1 MTKMLKKILNENN
14 FLNEILTI
22 LRSGADSKT
31 LNDRLSDYHD
41 NDIAEAFEQLNENER
56 KALYP
61 MLGAERISEI
71 FSYIEDPDEYLRELG
86 IDGAAQV
93 LSLMDSDDAVDAM
106 DDLDLSTRKRL
117 VDLMD
122 DNSSHDVKLIM
133 SYSND
138 EIGSLMTTNY
148 IVIKNTLNVR
158 QAMQELIS
166 QAGENDNISTVYVT
180 NKHDKFF
187 GAIDLK
193 DLIVA
198 RADTPLSD
206 IIMLS
211 YPYVSDHAKIDE
223 CIERLKDYAEDS
235 IPVIDGSKRLIGVI
249 TAEDLMEASDE
260 ELSEDYAKL
269 GGLSEQEDLEESTF
283 VSVKKRL
290 PWLIILLF
298 LGIGVSSIVGIFETV
313 VAILPIV
320 ICFQSLI
327 LDMAGN
333 VGTQSLAVTI
343 RVLADDQVS
352 GADKLRLVTKEMR
365 IGFFNGL
372 FLGIMAFMFIGGYI
386 CIFKHNPVHYAFLIS
401 GCVGLSLMVAMV
413 ISSLVGTLI
422 PIFFNKI
429 KIDPAVASG
438 PLITT
443 VNDLVAVISYYGL
456 VWILLINVLNMG
468 G

>member
-31 LNDRLSDYHD
+31 LSDRLSDYHD

-61 MLGAERISEI
+61 VLGAERISEI

-122 DNSSHDVKLIM
+122 NNSSHDVKLIM
-133 SYSND
+133 SYSDD

-352 GADKLRLVTKEMR
+352 GADKLRLVTKEIR

-386 CIFKHNPVHYAFLIS
+386 WVFKHNPLYYSFLIS
-401 GCVGLSLMVAMV
+401 GCVGLSLVVAMV

-422 PIFFNKI
+422 PIFFNRI

-456 VWILLINVLNMG
+456 VWVLLINVLNMG

>member
-61 MLGAERISEI
+61 VLGAERISEI

-106 DDLDLSTRKRL
+106 DDLDLSMRKRL

-122 DNSSHDVKLIM
+122 DNSSHDIKLIM
-133 SYSND
+133 SYSDD

-193 DLIVA
+193 DLIIA

-343 RVLADDQVS
+343 RVLTDDQVS
-352 GADKLRLVTKEMR
+352 GADKLRLVTKEIR

>member
-61 MLGAERISEI
+61 VLGAERISEI

-106 DDLDLSTRKRL
+106 DDLDLSMRKRL

-122 DNSSHDVKLIM
+122 DNSSHDIKLIM
-133 SYSND
+133 SYSDD

-193 DLIVA
+193 DLIIA

-352 GADKLRLVTKEMR
+352 GADKLRLVTKEIR

-386 CIFKHNPVHYAFLIS
+386 CIFKHNPVHYAFLI
-401 GCVGLSLMVAMV
+401 
-413 ISSLVGTLI
+413 
-422 PIFFNKI
+422 
-429 KIDPAVASG
+429 
-438 PLITT
+438 
-443 VNDLVAVISYYGL
+443 
-456 VWILLINVLNMG
+456 
-468 G
+468 

>member
-1 MTKMLKKILNENN
+1 MTKMLKKVLNENN

-31 LNDRLSDYHD
+31 LSDRLSDYHD

-61 MLGAERISEI
+61 VLGAERISEI

-133 SYSND
+133 SYSDD

-180 NKHDKFF
+180 NKHNKFF

-269 GGLSEQEDLEESTF
+269 GGLSQQEDLEESTF

-352 GADKLRLVTKEMR
+352 GADKLRLVTKEIR

-422 PIFFNKI
+422 PIFFNRI

>member
-1 MTKMLKKILNENN
+1 MTKMLKKILNGNN

-61 MLGAERISEI
+61 VLGAERISEI

-93 LSLMDSDDAVDAM
+93 LSLMDSDDAVDVM

-133 SYSND
+133 SYSDD

-148 IVIKNTLNVR
+148 IVIKNTLNIR

-352 GADKLRLVTKEMR
+352 GADKLRLVTKEIR

>member
-61 MLGAERISEI
+61 VLGAERISEI

-148 IVIKNTLNVR
+148 IVIKNTLNIR

-193 DLIVA
+193 DLIIA

-260 ELSEDYAKL
+260 ELNEDYAKL

-372 FLGIMAFMFIGGYI
+372 FLGIMAFMFIGVYI

-401 GCVGLSLMVAMV
+401 GCVGLSLIVAMV

>member
-1 MTKMLKKILNENN
+1 MTKMLKKILNGNN

-31 LNDRLSDYHD
+31 LNDRLSDYHG

-61 MLGAERISEI
+61 VLGAERISEI
-71 FSYIEDPDEYLRELG
+71 FSSIEDPDEYLRELG

-93 LSLMDSDDAVDAM
+93 LSLMDSDDAVDAI

-133 SYSND
+133 SYSDD

-148 IVIKNTLNVR
+148 IVIKNTLNIR

-298 LGIGVSSIVGIFETV
+298 LGICVSSIVGIFETV

>member
-1 MTKMLKKILNENN
+1 MTKMLKKILTENN
-14 FLNEILTI
+14 FLDEILTI

-61 MLGAERISEI
+61 ALGAERISEI

-122 DNSSHDVKLIM
+122 DDSSHDVKLIM
-133 SYSND
+133 SYSDD

-422 PIFFNKI
+422 PILFNKI

>member
-1 MTKMLKKILNENN
+1 MTKMLKKVLNENN

-61 MLGAERISEI
+61 VLGAERISEI

-106 DDLDLSTRKRL
+106 DDLDLSMRKRL

-133 SYSND
+133 SYSDD

-352 GADKLRLVTKEMR
+352 GADKLRLVTKEIR

>member
-31 LNDRLSDYHD
+31 LSDRLSDYHD

-56 KALYP
+56 KTLYTV
-61 MLGAERISEI
+61 LGAERISEI

-122 DNSSHDVKLIM
+122 NNSSHDVKLIM
-133 SYSND
+133 SYSDD

-352 GADKLRLVTKEMR
+352 GADKLRLVTKEIR

-422 PIFFNKI
+422 PIFFNRI

-456 VWILLINVLNMG
+456 VWVLLINVLNMG

>member
-31 LNDRLSDYHD
+31 LNDRLSDYHG

-61 MLGAERISEI
+61 VLGAERISEI

-93 LSLMDSDDAVDAM
+93 LSLMDSDDAVDAI

-133 SYSND
+133 SYSDD

-148 IVIKNTLNVR
+148 IVIKNTLNIR

-193 DLIVA
+193 DLIIA

-401 GCVGLSLMVAMV
+401 GCVGLSLIVAMV

-456 VWILLINVLNMG
+456 AWILLINVLNMG

>member
-61 MLGAERISEI
+61 VLGAERISEI

-93 LSLMDSDDAVDAM
+93 LSLMDSDDAVDAI

-133 SYSND
+133 SYSDD

-148 IVIKNTLNVR
+148 IVIKNTLNIR

-401 GCVGLSLMVAMV
+401 GCVGLSLIVAMV

>member
-1 MTKMLKKILNENN
+1 MKKMLKKILNENN

-22 LRSGADSKT
+22 LRSGADSRT

-61 MLGAERISEI
+61 VLGAERISEI

-122 DNSSHDVKLIM
+122 DDSSQDVKLIM
-133 SYSND
+133 SYSDD

-211 YPYVSDHAKIDE
+211 YPYVSYHAKIDE

-260 ELSEDYAKL
+260 ELSDDYAKL
-269 GGLSEQEDLEESTF
+269 GGLSQQEDLEESTF

-352 GADKLRLVTKEMR
+352 GSDKLRLVTKEMR

-422 PIFFNKI
+422 PILFNKI

>member
-22 LRSGADSKT
+22 LRSGADSRT

-61 MLGAERISEI
+61 VLGAERISEI
-71 FSYIEDPDEYLRELG
+71 FCYIEDPDEYLRELG

-93 LSLMDSDDAVDAM
+93 LSLMDSDDAVDVM

-122 DNSSHDVKLIM
+122 DDSSQDVKLIM
-133 SYSND
+133 SYSDD

-180 NKHDKFF
+180 NKHDRFF

-422 PIFFNKI
+422 PILFNKI

>member
-61 MLGAERISEI
+61 VLGAERISEI
-71 FSYIEDPDEYLRELG
+71 FSYIKDPDEYLRELG

-133 SYSND
+133 SYSDD

-352 GADKLRLVTKEMR
+352 GADKLRLVTKEIR

-401 GCVGLSLMVAMV
+401 GCVGLSLIVAMV

>member
-31 LNDRLSDYHD
+31 LNDRLSDYHG

-61 MLGAERISEI
+61 VLGAERISEI

-93 LSLMDSDDAVDAM
+93 LSLMDSDDAVDAI

-133 SYSND
+133 SYSDD

-148 IVIKNTLNVR
+148 IVIKNTLNIR

-352 GADKLRLVTKEMR
+352 GADKLRLVTKEIR

-401 GCVGLSLMVAMV
+401 GCVGLSLIVAMV

>member
-31 LNDRLSDYHD
+31 LSDRLSDYHD

-56 KALYP
+56 KTLYP
-61 MLGAERISEI
+61 VLGAERISEI

-122 DNSSHDVKLIM
+122 NNSSHDVKLIM

-211 YPYVSDHAKIDE
+211 YPYVSDHTKIDE

-249 TAEDLMEASDE
+249 TAEDLMEVSDE
-260 ELSEDYAKL
+260 EMSEDYAKL
-269 GGLSEQEDLEESTF
+269 GGLTEQEDLNESTF

-352 GADKLRLVTKEMR
+352 GADKLRLVTKEIR

-401 GCVGLSLMVAMV
+401 GCVGLSLIVAMV

-422 PIFFNKI
+422 PIFFNRI

>member
-61 MLGAERISEI
+61 VLGAERISEI

-133 SYSND
+133 SYSDD

-193 DLIVA
+193 DLIIA

-352 GADKLRLVTKEMR
+352 GADKLRLVTKEIR

-401 GCVGLSLMVAMV
+401 GCVGLSLIVAMV

>member
-1 MTKMLKKILNENN
+1 MTKMLKKVLNENN

-61 MLGAERISEI
+61 VLGAERISEI

-106 DDLDLSTRKRL
+106 DDLDLSMRKRL

-133 SYSND
+133 SYSDD

-456 VWILLINVLNMG
+456 VWILLINVLNIG

>member
-31 LNDRLSDYHD
+31 LNDRLSDYHG

-61 MLGAERISEI
+61 VLGAERISEI

-133 SYSND
+133 SYSDD

-148 IVIKNTLNVR
+148 IVIKNTLNIR

-193 DLIVA
+193 DLIIA

-401 GCVGLSLMVAMV
+401 GCVGLSLIVAMV

>member
-61 MLGAERISEI
+61 LLGAERISEI

-401 GCVGLSLMVAMV
+401 GCVGLSLIVAMV

>member
-61 MLGAERISEI
+61 VLGAERISEI

-86 IDGAAQV
+86 IDSAAQV

-106 DDLDLSTRKRL
+106 DDLDLSMRKRL

-343 RVLADDQVS
+343 RVLADDQIS

>member
-61 MLGAERISEI
+61 VLGAERISEI

-133 SYSND
+133 SYSDD

-193 DLIVA
+193 DLIIA

-352 GADKLRLVTKEMR
+352 GADKLRLVTKEIR

-386 CIFKHNPVHYAFLIS
+386 CIFKQNPVHYAFLIS

-456 VWILLINVLNMG
+456 VWILLINVLNVG

>member
-1 MTKMLKKILNENN
+1 MTKMLKKTLNENN

-61 MLGAERISEI
+61 VLGAERISEI

-122 DNSSHDVKLIM
+122 DNSSHDIKLIM
-133 SYSND
+133 SYSDD

-193 DLIVA
+193 DLIIA

-401 GCVGLSLMVAMV
+401 GCVGLSLIVAMV

>member
-61 MLGAERISEI
+61 VLGAERISEI

-106 DDLDLSTRKRL
+106 DDLDLSMRKRL

-122 DNSSHDVKLIM
+122 DNSSHDIKLIM
-133 SYSND
+133 SYSDD

-193 DLIVA
+193 DLIIA

-352 GADKLRLVTKEMR
+352 GADKLRLVTKEIR

-401 GCVGLSLMVAMV
+401 GCVGLSLIVAMV
-413 ISSLVGTLI
+413 ISSLAGTLI

>member
-1 MTKMLKKILNENN
+1 MLKKILNENN

-61 MLGAERISEI
+61 VLGAERISEI

-193 DLIVA
+193 DLIIA

-352 GADKLRLVTKEMR
+352 GADKLRLVTKEIR

-386 CIFKHNPVHYAFLIS
+386 CIFKQNPVHYAFLIS

>member
-61 MLGAERISEI
+61 VLGAERISEI

-193 DLIVA
+193 DLIIA

>member
-1 MTKMLKKILNENN
+1 
-14 FLNEILTI
+14 
-22 LRSGADSKT
+22 
-31 LNDRLSDYHD
+31 
-41 NDIAEAFEQLNENER
+41 
-56 KALYP
+56 
-61 MLGAERISEI
+61 
-71 FSYIEDPDEYLRELG
+71 
-86 IDGAAQV
+86 
-93 LSLMDSDDAVDAM
+93 
-106 DDLDLSTRKRL
+106 
-117 VDLMD
+117 
-122 DNSSHDVKLIM
+122 
-133 SYSND
+133 
-138 EIGSLMTTNY
+138 
-148 IVIKNTLNVR
+148 
-158 QAMQELIS
+158 
-166 QAGENDNISTVYVT
+166 
-180 NKHDKFF
+180 
-187 GAIDLK
+187 
-193 DLIVA
+193 
-198 RADTPLSD
+198 
-206 IIMLS
+206 MLS

-352 GADKLRLVTKEMR
+352 GADKLRLVTKEIR

-386 CIFKHNPVHYAFLIS
+386 CIFKQNPVHYAFLIS

>member
-61 MLGAERISEI
+61 VLGAERISEI

-249 TAEDLMEASDE
+249 TAEVLMEASEE

-352 GADKLRLVTKEMR
+352 GADKLRLVTKEIR

>member
-61 MLGAERISEI
+61 VLGAERISEI

-352 GADKLRLVTKEMR
+352 GADKLRLVTKEIR

>member
-61 MLGAERISEI
+61 VLGAERISEI

-133 SYSND
+133 SYSDD

-193 DLIVA
+193 DLIIA

-260 ELSEDYAKL
+260 ELSDDYAKL

-352 GADKLRLVTKEMR
+352 GADKLRLVTKEIR

-386 CIFKHNPVHYAFLIS
+386 CIFKQNPVHYAFLIS

>member
-61 MLGAERISEI
+61 VLGAERISEI

-133 SYSND
+133 SYSDD

-193 DLIVA
+193 DLIIA

-260 ELSEDYAKL
+260 ELSDDYAKL

-352 GADKLRLVTKEMR
+352 GADKLRLVTKEIR

-401 GCVGLSLMVAMV
+401 GCVGLSLIVAMV

>member
-61 MLGAERISEI
+61 VLGAERISEI
-71 FSYIEDPDEYLRELG
+71 FSYIEDPDEYLWELG
-86 IDGAAQV
+86 IDSAAQV

-158 QAMQELIS
+158 QAMQEFIS

>member
-61 MLGAERISEI
+61 VLGAERISEI

-106 DDLDLSTRKRL
+106 DDLDLSMRKRL

-122 DNSSHDVKLIM
+122 DNSSHDIKLIM
-133 SYSND
+133 SYSDD

-193 DLIVA
+193 DLIIA

-352 GADKLRLVTKEMR
+352 GADKLRLVTKEIR

>member
-14 FLNEILTI
+14 FLDEILTI
-22 LRSGADSKT
+22 LRSGADSRT

-41 NDIAEAFEQLNENER
+41 NDIAEAFEQLNEDER

-61 MLGAERISEI
+61 VLGAERISEI

-122 DNSSHDVKLIM
+122 DDSSQDVKLIM
-133 SYSND
+133 SYSDD

-422 PIFFNKI
+422 PILFNKI

>member
-31 LNDRLSDYHD
+31 LSDRLSDYHD

-61 MLGAERISEI
+61 VLGAERISEI

-93 LSLMDSDDAVDAM
+93 LSLMDSDDAIDAM

-122 DNSSHDVKLIM
+122 NNSSHDVKLIM
-133 SYSND
+133 SYSDD

-352 GADKLRLVTKEMR
+352 GADKLRLVTKEIR

-386 CIFKHNPVHYAFLIS
+386 CIFKQNPVHYAFLIS

>member
-61 MLGAERISEI
+61 VLGAERISEI

-133 SYSND
+133 SYSDD

-193 DLIVA
+193 DLIIA

-283 VSVKKRL
+283 ISVKKRL

-352 GADKLRLVTKEMR
+352 GADKLRLVTKEIR

-401 GCVGLSLMVAMV
+401 GCVGLSLIVAMV

>member
-1 MTKMLKKILNENN
+1 MTKMLKKVLNENN

-31 LNDRLSDYHD
+31 LSDRLSDYHD

-61 MLGAERISEI
+61 VLGAERISEI

-122 DNSSHDVKLIM
+122 NNSSHDVKLIM

-290 PWLIILLF
+290 LWLIILLF

-333 VGTQSLAVTI
+333 IGTQSLAVTI

-352 GADKLRLVTKEMR
+352 GADKLRLVTKEIR

-372 FLGIMAFMFIGGYI
+372 FLGTMAFMFIGGYI

>member
-31 LNDRLSDYHD
+31 LNDRLSDYHG

-61 MLGAERISEI
+61 VLGAERISEI

-106 DDLDLSTRKRL
+106 DDLDLSMRKRL

-122 DNSSHDVKLIM
+122 DNSSHDIKLIM
-133 SYSND
+133 SYSDD

-193 DLIVA
+193 DLIIA

-260 ELSEDYAKL
+260 KLSEDYAKL

-352 GADKLRLVTKEMR
+352 GADKLRLVTKEIR

-401 GCVGLSLMVAMV
+401 GCVGLSLIVAMV